1 MTFKPSKGCIKKPL
15 FVHNSLLTDAYKA
28 SKHFKK
34 TKALSTMKKILL
46 TLAASTA
53 VLTLVFAQADRIVA
67 KVNGIDIKAS
77 DLALADE
84 DFGQSAQGI
93 PADQKEALLLESY
106 ANLVI
111 AAKAAEAK
119 GLDKTPDF
127 AQKLAYA
134 RQKLLVESFL
144 QNEVKGKVKDADI
157 KKFYDEEVAKLKP
170 TEEVKAR
177 HILLASE
184 EEAKSVVA
192 KLKAG
197 GNFEA
202 LAKELS
208 KDTGSGAEGGDLG
221 YFTKE
226 TMVPEFADVA
236 FKSPKGEVS
245 APVKSQFGWHIIKV
259 EDKRMKE
266 APKAPALEEVKAQI
280 EEMLTR
286 KIQQDVIADLRKA
299 AKIEKIEAK
308 KPDAP
313 KIEEKKK

>member
-1 MTFKPSKGCIKKPL
+1 
-15 FVHNSLLTDAYKA
+15 
-28 SKHFKK
+28 
-34 TKALSTMKKILL
+34 MKKILL

-53 VLTLVFAQADRIVA
+53 IFTLVYAQADRVVA
-67 KVNGIDIKAS
+67 TVNGISIKAS

-84 DFGQSAQGI
+84 DFGQSAQGM

-134 RQKLLVESFL
+134 RQKLLVETFL
-144 QNEVKGKVKDADI
+144 AVEGKGKVKEADI
-157 KKFYDEEVAKLKP
+157 KKFYEEEVAKLKP
-170 TEEVKAR
+170 QEEVKAR

-184 EEAKSVVA
+184 DEAKAVA
-192 KLKAG
+192 VKLKAG
-197 GNFEA
+197 GDFAA

-221 YFTKE
+221 YFTRE
-226 TMVPEFADVA
+226 TMVPEFAEVA
-236 FKSPKGEVS
+236 FKAAKGETS

-266 APKAPALEEVKAQI
+266 APKAPPLEDVKAQI

-286 KIQQDVIADLRKA
+286 KAQQDLISGLRA
-299 AKIEKIEAK
+299 TAKIEKIEAK
-308 KPDAP
+308 KPEPAKLD
-313 KIEEKKK
+313 EKKK

>member
-1 MTFKPSKGCIKKPL
+1 
-15 FVHNSLLTDAYKA
+15 
-28 SKHFKK
+28 
-34 TKALSTMKKILL
+34 MKKILL
-46 TLAASTA
+46 TLVASTA
-53 VLTLVFAQADRIVA
+53 IFTLVYAQADRVVA
-67 KVNGIDIKAS
+67 KVNGIEVKAS
-77 DLALADE
+77 DLQLADE

-106 ANLVI
+106 ANLII

-134 RQKLLVESFL
+134 RQKLLVETYL
-144 QNEVKGKVKDADI
+144 QAEAKGKVKDADI
-157 KKFYDEEVAKLKP
+157 KKFYDEEVGKLKP
-170 TEEVKAR
+170 QEEVKAR
-177 HILLASE
+177 HILVSSE
-184 EEAKSVVA
+184 DEAKAIIV

-197 GNFEA
+197 GDFAA

-221 YFTKE
+221 FFTKE
-226 TMVPEFADVA
+226 TMVPEFAEVA
-236 FKSPKGEVS
+236 FKAPKGEVS

-266 APKAPALEEVKAQI
+266 APKAPAFEEVKSQI

-286 KIQQDVIADLRKA
+286 KAQQDLIAGLRA
-299 AKIEKIEAK
+299 SAKIEKIEAK

-313 KIEEKKK
+313 KDAPKPEEKKK